1 MLPVFVLL
9 SSHRV
14 SLVGYVSFVWQ
25 PFTSDKL
32 QWMRALLHCYTWA
45 GLMHIIFMMSGRLP
59 SDHTLCWQGNATLLH
74 NTTFFND
81 SVWVRWLGCM
91 YQLESPQTLQYVPC
105 GLQENNGLTQ
115 ALRYGFCPN
124 SLFIV
129 VCRWE
134 SMALGI
140 VLWYCTMFWVYLIHR
155 YTQTTCTHSK
165 QRHWH
170 THCAL
175 MWLLIC
181 IASHFQQHCV
191 QATSNNIVWIITNE
205 WNVVNELPVSAKI
218 CTERWNNMCISY
230 WLLVFMGCVQNP
242 RIVDVVT
249 PF

>member
-91 YQLESPQTLQYVPC
+91 YQIVSPQTLQYVPC
-105 GLQENNGLTQ
+105 GLQENNGLT
-115 ALRYGFCPN
+115 L
-124 SLFIV
+124 
-129 VCRWE
+129 
-134 SMALGI
+134 
-140 VLWYCTMFWVYLIHR
+140 
-155 YTQTTCTHSK
+155 
-165 QRHWH
+165 RHWDTTFVLSAYSLWCVDESQWRWVLCCGTVLCFGSISYTGTHKLHVH
-170 THCAL
+170 TVNKDIDTHTVPSCGCL
-175 MWLLIC
+175 SVL
-181 IASHFQQHCV
+181 
-191 QATSNNIVWIITNE
+191 QATSNNIVCKL
-205 WNVVNELPVSAKI
+205 LPTTS
-218 CTERWNNMCISY
+218 CE
-230 WLLVFMGCVQNP
+230 
-242 RIVDVVT
+242 
-249 PF
+249 